1 MSIVVTGAS
10 GQLGRLVAQDLLE
23 RVPPAE
29 LVLVTRRPE
38 ALEDYTARG
47 VEVRRGDFDD
57 PGSLADAFAGAEKAL
72 VISTGLDGLGR
83 RVAQHRAAIEAAV
96 AAGVRHLVYTSIS
109 NPVEGNPQGLVSD
122 ENRETEDLLRTSAPA
137 WTILRNGIYSEVQVP
152 PGSLA
157 VAHGKIYT
165 NAGEGR
171 MRPVSRRDCAAAA
184 AAVLTGD
191 GHEGQ
196 IYDITGPDSVSQ
208 TDLAALLAEVGGRAV
223 KVHNVNDRI
232 LTWGMTKAGMPKPVA
247 RQIADFGKAIRE
259 GYYDVTESAV
269 ERLTGQPPR
278 SLREVLIAHRGE
290 LLAATD
296 LVATA

>member
-1 MSIVVTGAS
+1 MSIVVTGSS

-23 RVPPAE
+23 RVPPTE
-29 LVLVTRRPE
+29 VVLVTRRPE
-38 ALEDYTARG
+38 ALEDFAARG
-47 VEVRRGDFDD
+47 ADVRRGNFDD
-57 PGSLADAFAGAEKAL
+57 PGSLAGAFAGAEKVL

-96 AAGVRHLVYTSIS
+96 AAGARHLVYTSIS
-109 NPVEGNPQGLVSD
+109 NPVEGNPQGIVSD
-122 ENRETEDLLRTSAPA
+122 ENRETEDLLRTSAPT

-165 NAGEGR
+165 NVGEGR

-184 AAVLTGD
+184 AAVLTTD

-208 TDLAALLAEVGGRAV
+208 TDLAALLAEVAGRAI
-223 KVHNVNDRI
+223 KVHNVNDRM
-232 LTWGMTKAGMPKPVA
+232 LTWGMTKAGMPKPIA

-269 ERLTGQPPR
+269 ERLTGQAPR

-290 LLAATD
+290 LLAATE
-296 LVATA
+296 LVTV